1 MYTENRKDEDWGY
14 NCSTSCGG
22 GAHFVTGCKTRAKL
36 ILIFSPIDLRIDSFA
51 LHLSLSSYL
60 DNQEKQKGYSYD
72 YKTKFKKE

>member
-1 MYTENRKDEDWGY
+1 MKIEDIIVVLVVVVEL
-14 NCSTSCGG
+14 TLLQ
-22 GAHFVTGCKTRAKL
+22 VAKREQNWYL
-36 ILIFSPIDLRIDSFA
+36 SSLLFTIDLRIDSFA